1 MTGKTIP
8 VTLASVGAALAFAV
22 PAGAQGSM
30 IPECRE
36 TPSLCQPG
44 SQPAGKLRGQ
54 NLWLKVQ
61 PKVNADGTWRAGDHI
76 MK

>member
-8 VTLASVGAALAFAV
+8 VTLTIVGAALAFAV

-36 TPSLCQPG
+36 TPAL
-44 SQPAGKLRGQ
+44 SQPAGSEPAGE
-54 NLWLKVQ
+54 VQ
-61 PKVNADGTWRAGDHI
+61 VARTCG
-76 MK
+76 